1 MTTGREKVNAIIST
15 TEEKSKKMP
24 LDIII
29 VGASG
34 GIGQYLVRSLSGEN
48 RIIGTFFS
56 ATPSSLAEGAE
67 YFKVDVTKS
76 KDVTSFLNDIGAS
89 LSMPIL
95 IYTPGISPN
104 SVTTKIVDQD
114 WNDTLAVNL
123 TGGMY
128 CSRAILPWM
137 RQLKYG
143 RIIFLTSVLSRIA
156 VAGTLGYS
164 VTKSGLCAMA
174 KVIAIEN
181 ASKGITA
188 NAIALGYF
196 DIGIIK
202 AVPKD
207 FLINHVIPEIPE
219 KRLGNPANIVSA
231 INFIIDSDYL
241 TGSVIDLN
249 GGIVS
254 A

>member
-1 MTTGREKVNAIIST
+1 MGIEK
-15 TEEKSKKMP
+15 TEQKFKNTP
-24 LDIII
+24 FDIII

-34 GIGQYLVRSLSGEN
+34 GIGKYLVQTFSNEN
-48 RIIGTFFS
+48 RVIGTYFS
-56 ATPSSLAEGAE
+56 ASPSDLVKGAE
-67 YFKVDVTKS
+67 YFKVDVTNTEE
-76 KDVTSFLNDIGAS
+76 VTNFINNIGPS
-89 LSMPIL
+89 LAMPVM

-104 SVTTKIVDQD
+104 NVTTKIVDQD

-128 CSRAILPWM
+128 CSRTILPWM

-164 VTKSGLCAMA
+164 VTKSGLCSMA

-207 FLINHVIPEIPE
+207 FLNNHVIPEIPE

-254 A
+254 T